1 MIIPGQVL
9 AKAEKLNAE
18 NVSYVH
24 SKDGFDVFRL
34 SFKLPH
40 VRQNGCEIPLQTG
53 LPIVLL
59 YKDGVAEI
67 AKSTDHEY
75 WLSV

>member
-9 AKAEKLNAE
+9 AKAEKLHAE
-18 NVSYVH
+18 NVSFVG

-34 SFKLPH
+34 SFKQPH
-40 VRQNGCEIPLQTG
+40 VRLNGSYIPLQTG
-53 LPIVLL
+53 LPIIIL

-67 AKSTDHEY
+67 AKSTDHDY
-75 WLSV
+75 WLS

>member
-34 SFKLPH
+34 SFKQPH
-40 VRQNGCEIPLQTG
+40 VRHNGSEIPLPTG
-53 LPIVLL
+53 LPVVILF
-59 YKDGVAEI
+59 KDGVAEI

-75 WLSV
+75 WLS

>member
-18 NVSYVH
+18 NVSYVQ

-34 SFKLPH
+34 SFKQPH
-40 VRQNGCEIPLQTG
+40 VRQNGAEIPFPTG
-53 LPIVLL
+53 LPIVIL
-59 YKDGVAEI
+59 YKDGVADI

-75 WLSV
+75 WLS